1 MSTVIASEIY
11 FTDVNGPALRKLASV
26 MNGLHPLL
34 TDVHLAS
41 TDEWV
46 PVLPETFLDG
56 SAPSL
61 RAFVLSGIP
70 FPTLQK
76 FILSATHTVHISLTD
91 LQYIAK

>member
-1 MSTVIASEIY
+1 MVGEKGVENIITALEHGDRKSEIY
-11 FTDVNGPALRKLASV
+11 FTDVNGPALRTSV
-26 MNGLHPLL
+26 MNWLHPLL
-34 TDVHLAS
+34 TDIHLAS

-46 PVLPETFLDG
+46 QTFLNG

-76 FILSATHTVHISLTD
+76 FILSATHIVTD
-91 LQYIAK
+91 LQ